1 MAKKKAKAK
10 FDDDIVS
17 NQIIGKYG
25 DIVETGSKVLED
37 LQNFKTIGISLA
49 KKYFILIQK
58 VDSLKKTLLELRVW
72 TLNKS
77 KLFRLQTINQLYLLR
92 HF

>member
-25 DIVETGSKVLED
+25 DIVEQGTKVLAD
-37 LQNFKTIGISLA
+37 LQNFNTIGISPALDLA
-49 KKYFILIQK
+49 LGGGLREGSVVVMTGDPKPEKQLHHFTLRQKRKPQVKCIL
-58 VDSLKKTLLELRVW
+58 L
-72 TLNKS
+72 
-77 KLFRLQTINQLYLLR
+77 
-92 HF
+92 